1 MLLSRWSVGK
11 VLCLQ
16 GHDMPNACTG
26 SNPTSGNF
34 AFFLLRSDARK
45 VCLHVFE
52 MCGVFL
58 NNLRLKLGQNNI
70 EASFTRYSTIPYNGK
85 FSLAQIFAYLAKKPT
100 V

>member
-11 VLCLQ
+11 VLGLQ

-34 AFFLLRSDARK
+34 AFFSLQSDARK

-52 MCGVFL
+52 MCRVFL
-58 NNLRLKLGQNNI
+58 NNLRLKRGQNNI
-70 EASFTRYSTIPYNGK
+70 ETSFKHYSSVPYSGK
-85 FSLAQIFAYLAKKPT
+85 FLLVQIFTYLAKKPT
-100 V
+100 E